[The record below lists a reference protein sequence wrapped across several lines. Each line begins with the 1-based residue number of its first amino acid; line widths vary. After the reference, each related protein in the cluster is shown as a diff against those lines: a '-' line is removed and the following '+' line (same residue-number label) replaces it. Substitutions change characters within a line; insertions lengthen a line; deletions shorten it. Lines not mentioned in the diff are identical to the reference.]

1 MPLPQSI
8 IAQTTDVHVVGHVL
22 SPGGLFAAFL
32 AALGLLPVVIG
43 TFGAAAALTFY
54 CFQIYDYPRVQK
66 WLAQRHDRRRLK
78 QVARL
83 QYKQAVLIGE
93 LKRLGVLTH
102 AEVTVRADH
111 SQVSTVTMDPR
122 TPELGP
128 NDPATKML
136 DQLEQIKS
144 SRED

>member
-1 MPLPQSI
+1 MALPHNI
-8 IAQTTDVHVVGHVL
+8 IAQADTVVVGHIL

-32 AALGLLPVVIG
+32 AALGILPIIIG
-43 TFGAAAALTFY
+43 TLGGLAAMIFY

-66 WLAQRHDRRRLK
+66 WMGQRHDRRRQRK
-78 QVARL
+78 VAML

-102 AEVTVRADH
+102 AEVTVAADH
-111 SQVSTVTMDPR
+111 SQVSTISMDPR
-122 TPELGP
+122 TPEFGP
-128 NDPATKML
+128 HPATKMPTQL
-136 DQLEQIKS
+136 DRIKS